1 MAISPTRSRFHWQ
14 TTHPG
19 QLVIV
24 GFVILIATGTFLLR
38 LPFAHEKTVPQIS
51 VLDAFFTAVSA
62 TTVTGLAVVD
72 TGATFS
78 RFGELVILGLI
89 QIGGLGIMTL
99 ASLATVFLSRKLGI
113 RRGLLAGTEIGLGDF
128 GELRPIIRAIF
139 RFTLGFEG
147 VAALLLSVRFIAE
160 GDHSVGGSIYL
171 GVFHAVSAFNNA
183 GFSNLSGGLERY
195 VADPWINVIIS
206 VAIIAGGLGFP
217 VAVELSKHLREP
229 RRWSLHTKVTVTATA
244 ILIVGGTLAILAIE
258 WSNPAT
264 MGDLSVPN
272 KVLSSMFQ
280 SVTTRTA
287 GFNTLPMG
295 SLRGGTI
302 LLMLLLMTIG
312 ASSASTGGGIKTST
326 FAVVVWTTLAEFR
339 GDNEVTL
346 FHRRLTPSLQRQA
359 LALVVAALGTV
370 GTATFVLSL
379 SQPGIPLDSLLFEA
393 ASAFGTV
400 GLSTGITAEL
410 NQFSRF
416 LIMALMF
423 IGRIGPVTFG
433 TAILFRSRP
442 QLFRYPQEKL
452 LVG

>member
-24 GFVILIATGTFLLR
+24 GFVILIVTGTFLLR

-51 VLDAFFTAVSA
+51 ILDAFFTAVSA

-229 RRWSLHTKVTVTATA
+229 RRWSLHTKVTVTATT